1 MISIDTNVLLR
12 YLLQDDEAQSNKAN
26 KLFSGRDSI
35 LITDIVLAETA
46 WTLRG
51 KKYKFAKEELLTAVD
66 GLFRESSVRFEDG
79 QSVWRALHS
88 LRASKPVKVGSK
100 KKDVD
105 FADLLI
111 LEKSIYDSKRKSE
124 TLECLYS
131 FDKAAQQV
139 DGIESP

>member
-12 YLLQDDEAQSNKAN
+12 YLLQDDEDQSKKAN
-26 KLFSGRDSI
+26 KLFSGQYKI
-35 LITDIVLAETA
+35 LITDVVLAETM
-46 WTLRG
+46 WTLKG
-51 KKYKFAKEELLTAVD
+51 KKYKFIKEQLLTAVD
-66 GLFRESSVRFEDG
+66 GLFRDLSVNFEDG

-88 LRASKPVKVGSK
+88 LRASKPIKVGSK

-105 FADLLI
+105 FSDLLI

-131 FDKAAQQV
+131 FDKAAQQIK
-139 DGIESP
+139 GIENP

>member
-1 MISIDTNVLLR
+1 MISVDTNVLLR
-12 YLLQDDEAQSNKAN
+12 YLLQDDEIQSNKAN

-51 KKYKFAKEELLTAVD
+51 KKYKFTKEELLTAVD
-66 GLFRESSVRFEDG
+66 GLFRESSIRFEDG
-79 QSVWRALHS
+79 QSVWRALHG
-88 LRASKPVKVGSK
+88 LRASKPVRVGSK

-124 TLECLYS
+124 TLKCLYS
-131 FDKAAQQV
+131 FDKAALQV

>member
-12 YLLQDDEAQSNKAN
+12 YLLQDDEAQSKKAN
-26 KLFSGRDSI
+26 KLFSGQDKI
-35 LITDIVLAETA
+35 LITDIVLAETM
-46 WTLRG
+46 WTLKG
-51 KKYKFAKEELLTAVD
+51 KRYKFTKEQLLTVVD
-66 GLFRESSVRFEDG
+66 GLFRDLSINFEDG

-88 LRASKPVKVGSK
+88 LRASKPIKVGSK

-105 FADLLI
+105 FSDLLI

-131 FDKAAQQV
+131 FDKAAQQIK
-139 DGIESP
+139 GIENP